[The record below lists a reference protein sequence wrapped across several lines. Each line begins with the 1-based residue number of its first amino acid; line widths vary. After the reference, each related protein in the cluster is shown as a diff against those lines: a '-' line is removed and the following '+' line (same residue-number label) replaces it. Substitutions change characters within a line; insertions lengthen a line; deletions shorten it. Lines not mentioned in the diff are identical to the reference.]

1 MPIAAY
7 ARGELQLHPVGERP
21 PRLGV
26 GRVREHLVVDVGDV
40 AHERDA
46 TVAVLQPAAQHVEA
60 QRAAQVPDV
69 RTGLHRRSAD
79 VHRDVLGVERHE
91 VAQGLRSGVVEPD
104 DVTAPAYRRGSHLA
118 VTQAFDPSS
127 VRPGRGR

>member
-7 ARGELQLHPVGERP
+7 ARENCEFHPVRERP

-46 TVAVLQPAAQHVEA
+46 TEAVGEPAAQDVEA
-60 QRAAQVPDV
+60 QRAAEVPDV
-69 RTGLHRRSAD
+69 RPGLHRRAAD
-79 VHRDVLGVERHE
+79 VDRDVRGVERHE
-91 VAQGLRSGVVEPD
+91 VAQRLRLGVVEPRGEPG
-104 DVTAPAYRRGSHLA
+104 VTAPAYRRGI
-118 VTQAFDPSS
+118 
-127 VRPGRGR
+127 GRTWP